1 MPRVMDRGRF
11 AFFEQDDGSDEEGP
25 SGRKRAR
32 PLRLGGGEERKMIL
46 APGMTDPSH
55 RCVGR

>member
-1 MPRVMDRGRF
+1 MDRGRF